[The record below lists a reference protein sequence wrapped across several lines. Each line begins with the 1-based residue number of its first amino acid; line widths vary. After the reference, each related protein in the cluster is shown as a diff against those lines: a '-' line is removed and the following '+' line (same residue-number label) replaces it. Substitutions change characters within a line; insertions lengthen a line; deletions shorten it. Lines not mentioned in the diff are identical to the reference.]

1 LEEPAEVIPELP
13 PQLTTKRV
21 AEDKRRIGRAFRI
34 AGKMASPTKIS
45 ILT

>member
-1 LEEPAEVIPELP
+1 LEAPAEVIPELP

-21 AEDKRRIGRAFRI
+21 AEEKRRIGRAFRI
-34 AGKMASPTKIS
+34 AGKMAPPPKIT